1 MTITFEQFHTCD
13 ACGCDL
19 EDKDECICQVCKDK
33 NLVAKVKAA
42 ILAKIAVSD
51 GVPGAYTLG
60 CECMRKVPGINPSNV
75 DDKVEL
81 AIAALAK
88 EGLIEGKE
96 TTGIIEELRSYTGY
110 ELTNVYYTSEHN
122 PYYKK

>member
-1 MTITFEQFHTCD
+1 MTITFEQLTD
-13 ACGCDL
+13 DNALL
-19 EDKDECICQVCKDK
+19 EQ
-33 NLVAKVKAA
+33 VKAA

-60 CECMRKVPGINPSNV
+60 IECMRKVPGINPSNV

-81 AIAALAK
+81 AIAALDK
-88 EGLIEGKE
+88 DGLIEGKE
-96 TTGIIEELRSYTGY
+96 TTGVIEQLRSYTGY